1 MRPVCPV
8 FPPALEQIPLS
19 LVKYQTVT
27 SRGKKAD
34 MSVSKLSANSGGRTG
49 KLQPMASQR
58 QTRLSGQPQLQ
69 GKAGLSGGTT
79 LGRAARMGLPSAQ
92 A

>member
-1 MRPVCPV
+1 MWPICPV

-34 MSVSKLSANSGGRTG
+34 SVSKLSANAGGRTG